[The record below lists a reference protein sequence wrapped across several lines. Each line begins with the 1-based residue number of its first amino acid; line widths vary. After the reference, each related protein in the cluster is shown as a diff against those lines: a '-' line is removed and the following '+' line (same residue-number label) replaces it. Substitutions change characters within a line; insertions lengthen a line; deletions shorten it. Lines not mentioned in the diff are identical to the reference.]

1 MQFEKLSY
9 ERMSAAAAPPVC
21 VITQH
26 YLDGFLTDELW
37 SPKDV
42 NLLRLDLIIL
52 LSSNDTAA
60 LRVVST

>member
-26 YLDGFLTDELW
+26 YLDGFLTDEHC
-37 SPKDV
+37 SPKDYV
-42 NLLRLDLIIL
+42 NLLRLDLIVYL
-52 LSSNDTAA
+52 Y
-60 LRVVST
+60 